1 MSNFVPPAGGQPAP
15 PPSLLESAPGPW
27 RPKPRKNDI
36 ASQRNRWPRRVWR
49 AVRTYGPWA
58 VLLGLLTWM
67 WLDPV
72 VLNLV
77 ITVVGTILQ
86 YAMILAFGILQFVA
100 IFWFM
105 SRSKTVIVLPEDPKV
120 TTFDDYWGQPTLLKL
135 VKQWISLLSDRDKF
149 VEMGGNY
156 INGILL
162 YGPPGTGKTML
173 AKAMAGEAG
182 IPFMSVEGSGFRG
195 MFWGVDVLK
204 MVAFC
209 GKAKKLAREYGACI
223 AYIDEIDAVGMSRG
237 GVMGGGQGGMQG
249 MGMGGMMG
257 GGSGSLTRLLYEMDG
272 IDEKSR
278 TDRLRERILRLLGK
292 PVPKRNWHVLYMGST
307 NRPEV
312 LDPALMRPGRFDQ
325 KIEVGTPDKSGRRE
339 VIKGYLK
346 RVRYDTTVNIEAI
359 VEDTPH
365 ATPAQIAGALTKDAV
380 RIALFKGRAAISQRD
395 IDQALQEQ
403 AMGIEHPIEEWDEE
417 QRLQVAYHEAGHAVV
432 QHYLMPDQ
440 RIVRLTI
447 VRRGGA
453 LGYMMPVDRVEVY
466 SEPLR
471 RMAADIMVS
480 MAGHIATKLHMG
492 EYWTGASSDFSNIRH
507 QIWRLY
513 SLGYFGP
520 PVRGVENSQGGGLPA
535 GADPMIEHFWKTLEE
550 QTEILLV
557 KKADEVEALAQALM
571 EKSDLSHDEV
581 MALVGDNGYRA
592 NAPRA
597 RNPAL
602 LARAPRHLPAPVV
615 AQTEAQVTGHT
626 APTPAVKNLSDGDA
640 MLAPLAERPAPTVEH
655 TQPNPPVRAERP
667 AQPKPKPVTATN
679 PAVMVSK
686 RTEAPGKNGEGK
698 DGEGKRSGN

>member
-1 MSNFVPPAGGQPAP
+1 MSNMVSNPGQNSEPVRPGGLFATPPFPRMKA
-15 PPSLLESAPGPW
+15 
-27 RPKPRKNDI
+27 PRKTDI
-36 ASQRNRWPRRVWR
+36 VSRRNRWPARLWR
-49 AVRTYGPWA
+49 FVRTWGPWA
-58 VLLGLLTWM
+58 ALTAMLIWM
-67 WLDPV
+67 YVDPV

-77 ITVVGTILQ
+77 LTIAGTILQ
-86 YAMILAFGILQFVA
+86 YAAILAFGILQFVA

-120 TTFDDYWGQPTLLKL
+120 TTFDDYWGQPTLLRL

-204 MVAFC
+204 MIAFC

-223 AYIDEIDAVGMSRG
+223 AYIDEIDAVGASRG

-272 IDEKSR
+272 IDEKTR
-278 TDRLRERILRLLGK
+278 LERLRDRVRRMLGR
-292 PVPKRNWHVLYMGST
+292 PIPPRNWHVLYMGST

-346 RVRYDTTVNIEAI
+346 RVRYDTTVNVEAI

-380 RIALFKGRAAISQRD
+380 RIALFNGRAAISQRD
-395 IDQALQEQ
+395 VDQALQEQ

-417 QRLQVAYHEAGHAVV
+417 QKLQVAYHEAGHAVA
-432 QHYLMPDQ
+432 QHYLMPEQ
-440 RIVRLTI
+440 RIVRVTI

-453 LGYMMPVDRVEVY
+453 LGYVMMVDRVEVY
-466 SEPLR
+466 GAPIR
-471 RMAADIMVS
+471 RFAASIMIS
-480 MAGHIATKLHMG
+480 MAGHVATKLHMG
-492 EYWTGASSDFSNIRH
+492 EYWTGASSDFSHIRQNI
-507 QIWRLY
+507 WALY

-520 PVRGVENSQGGGLPA
+520 PVRGGENSTSVGLPP
-535 GADPMIEHFWKTLEE
+535 GADPLVERFWKTLEE
-550 QTEILLV
+550 QTEQVLM
-557 KKADEVEALAQALM
+557 KHADEVEAIARALM
-571 EKSDLSHDEV
+571 QSGDLSHNEV
-581 MALVGDNGYRA
+581 MELLGDNGYKP
-592 NAPRA
+592 NAPSLRSQRA
-597 RNPAL
+597 FAAAA
-602 LARAPRHLPAPVV
+602 ARSIRGLPAPVAAATGV
-615 AQTEAQVTGHT
+615 AAATPVPRGDTN
-626 APTPAVKNLSDGDA
+626 PNPAVKRQPANGASQD
-640 MLAPLAERPAPTVEH
+640 MLAPLSEAPVVTVEH
-655 TQPNPPVRAERP
+655 TQPNPPV
-667 AQPKPKPVTATN
+667 QL
-679 PAVMVSK
+679 SK
-686 RTEAPGKNGEGK
+686 EEQK
-698 DGEGKRSGN
+698 

>member
-1 MSNFVPPAGGQPAP
+1 MSNMVSNPGQNGQQVPSGGLFAP
-15 PPSLLESAPGPW
+15 PPFPRQKAP
-27 RPKPRKNDI
+27 RRNDI
-36 ASQRNRWPRRVWR
+36 VSRRNRWPSRLWR
-49 AVRTYGPWA
+49 FLRTWVPWA
-58 VLLGLLTWM
+58 ALIGLLIWM

-72 VLNLV
+72 VLNIV

-120 TTFDDYWGQPTLLKL
+120 TTFDDYWGQPTLLRL

-237 GVMGGGQGGMQG
+237 GVMGGGQGGMMG

-272 IDEKSR
+272 IDEKTR
-278 TDRLRERILRLLGK
+278 TEKLRNRIMALLGK
-292 PVPKRNWHVLYMGST
+292 KAPARNWHVLYMGST

-312 LDPALMRPGRFDQ
+312 LDPALLRPGRFDQ
-325 KIEVGTPDKSGRRE
+325 KIEVGTPDKSGRRD
-339 VIKGYLK
+339 VIKGYLRK
-346 RVRYDTTVNIEAI
+346 VRYDTTVDVEAI

-365 ATPAQIAGALTKDAV
+365 ATPAQIAGAITKDAV
-380 RIALFKGRAAISQRD
+380 RIALFNGRAAISQRD

-403 AMGIEHPIEEWDEE
+403 AMGIEHPIEEWDQE
-417 QRLQVAYHEAGHAVV
+417 QKLQVAYHEAGHAVM
-432 QHYLMPDQ
+432 QHYLLPEQ
-440 RIVRLTI
+440 RIVRVTI

-453 LGYMMPVDRVEVY
+453 LGYVMHVDRVEVY
-466 SEPLR
+466 GAPLR
-471 RMAADIMVS
+471 RFAASIMIS
-480 MAGHIATKLHMG
+480 MAGHVATKLHMG
-492 EYWTGASSDFSNIRH
+492 EYWTGASSDFSQIR
-507 QIWRLY
+507 QAIWALY
-513 SLGYFGP
+513 TFGYFGP
-520 PVRGVENSQGGGLPA
+520 PVRGLENSQTGGLPSS
-535 GADPMIEHFWKTLEE
+535 ADPLIERFWKTLED
-550 QTEILLV
+550 QTEQVLV
-557 KKADEVEALAQALM
+557 KHASEVEAIAQALM
-571 EKSDLSHDEV
+571 QTGDLSHDEV
-581 MALVGDNGYRA
+581 MMLLGDNGYKP
-592 NAPRA
+592 NAPSLRSQRA
-597 RNPAL
+597 L
-602 LARAPRHLPAPVV
+602 TGARLPRPLPAPL
-615 AQTEAQVTGHT
+615 AAATPKRGDT
-626 APTPAVKNLSDGDA
+626 APNPAVKRDA
-640 MLAPLAERPAPTVEH
+640 VQASGGGSEDLMAPLSEAPALTVEH
-655 TQPNPPVRAERP
+655 TQPNPPVRMEKDDP
-667 AQPKPKPVTATN
+667 AQRSHDKPQS
-679 PAVMVSK
+679 VSVS
-686 RTEAPGKNGEGK
+686 
-698 DGEGKRSGN
+698 RSVKADKKSD